1 MPYRLVS
8 AACFEARGHD
18 PATLRGLGNDAA
30 AMPQCT
36 MDILKDLA
44 PTGTLRA
51 SINLGNPVLAQGTEE
66 DPSGV
71 GALLAGPAASIEG
84 ATAEAIVSLTEQ
96 REPPRHDRDDRVSSY
111 SGPLSSPWAVPLPKT
126 VAEARSLGERPL
138 VGVERPL
145 TVEAFLQY
153 LVGVWV
159 LRSAD
164 AVRQNSLLKDALG
177 EVGLIIDAEGRWAAL
192 IEADGELHRSIG

>member
-1 MPYRLVS
+1 M
-8 AACFEARGHD
+8 
-18 PATLRGLGNDAA
+18 
-30 AMPQCT
+30 
-36 MDILKDLA
+36 
-44 PTGTLRA
+44 
-51 SINLGNPVLAQGTEE
+51 
-66 DPSGV
+66 
-71 GALLAGPAASIEG
+71 
-84 ATAEAIVSLTEQ
+84 
-96 REPPRHDRDDRVSSY
+96 
-111 SGPLSSPWAVPLPKT
+111 
-126 VAEARSLGERPL
+126 
-138 VGVERPL
+138 GVERPL